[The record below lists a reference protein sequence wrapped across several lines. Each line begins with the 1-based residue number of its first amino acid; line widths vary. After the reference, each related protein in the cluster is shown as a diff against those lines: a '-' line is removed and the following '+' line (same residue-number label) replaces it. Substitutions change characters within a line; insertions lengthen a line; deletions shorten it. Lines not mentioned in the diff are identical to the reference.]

1 MQNPGIGDIVWC
13 CFPQLA
19 DFKKPGPKPRPALVL
34 GTDYTQTPAL
44 LRVAYG
50 TSKKLESIH
59 RGEFIISPLDDPG
72 FVVSGLATATKFN
85 LKNAVVLPYL
95 APWFGIAPSK
105 QNCILGRLDSS
116 LMQRARTA
124 FEMVQPKL

>member
-1 MQNPGIGDIVWC
+1 MQNPDTGDIVWC

-34 GTDYTQTPAL
+34 STDYTQAPAL

-59 RGEFIISPLDDPG
+59 RGEFIISPLDVPG
-72 FVVSGLATATKFN
+72 FAASGLTTATKFN

-95 APWFGIAPSK
+95 APWFAIAPGK
-105 QNCILGRLDSS
+105 QNCILGKLDSS
-116 LMQRARTA
+116 LMRRAGAA
-124 FEMVQPKL
+124 FEMAQ